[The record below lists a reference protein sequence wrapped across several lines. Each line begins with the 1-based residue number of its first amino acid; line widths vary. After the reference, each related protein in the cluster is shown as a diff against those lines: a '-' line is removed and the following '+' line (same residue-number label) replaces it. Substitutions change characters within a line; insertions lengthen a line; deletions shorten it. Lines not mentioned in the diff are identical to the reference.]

1 MNNKFDYEKSKSVC
15 WQCRVRVFDNDKR
28 RWACPKYPS
37 LERLKDRKG
46 GCKGFEQDDYFGR
59 R

>member
-1 MNNKFDYEKSKSVC
+1 MNNGENKIVC

-28 RWACPKYPS
+28 RWVCPKYPS